1 MKPIEFGGLG
11 ILDLEKF
18 SRALRLRW
26 LWYAWAEPHKAWLG
40 TTLPIDDVDAALF
53 AAATT
58 ISLRNGQKALFW
70 HSSWAHGRPLLLR
83 FPLLYGHSRRKNRT
97 VHDAI
102 QNGKWIKDIAY
113 SLNNDLLV
121 EFFGLWNVL
130 QSLKLN
136 LDTPEEDQICWK
148 LDPSGKYTAKSAYNI
163 QFSGCI
169 LSNFP
174 RLIWKAWAPPKCKF
188 FLWLLLQDRLWT
200 AARLQVRG
208 LENNYFCGL
217 CVRNLETITHLFI
230 DCPFSRTV
238 WDRIATWSNCNNLQ
252 PVQWGE
258 TRDVEDWFLV
268 MIDRGSKK
276 GHTLAIL
283 TLWCIWN
290 RRNAAVF
297 NNKTCTAEQVF
308 GQISEEAFLWA
319 NAGGKA
325 LRSLFVGHNF
335 GRI

>member
-1 MKPIEFGGLG
+1 
-11 ILDLEKF
+11 
-18 SRALRLRW
+18 
-26 LWYAWAEPHKAWLG
+26 
-40 TTLPIDDVDAALF
+40 
-53 AAATT
+53 
-58 ISLRNGQKALFW
+58 
-70 HSSWAHGRPLLLR
+70 
-83 FPLLYGHSRRKNRT
+83 

-113 SLNNDLLV
+113 SLNNDLLA

-130 QSLKLN
+130 QSLELN

-217 CVRNLETITHLFI
+217 CVRNLETITHQFI

-238 WDRIATWSNCNNLQ
+238 WDRVATWSNCNNLQ

-308 GQISEEAFLWA
+308 GQISEEVFLWA